1 MSILVTVAV
10 VCTMST
16 CNDYVIDTSKT
27 AVTQAAATRAH
38 TMVYNEI
45 WEDEKGLSEWLKS
58 IKSVKQSLRLYP
70 LILRVK
76 TLKRLTSHDMR

>member
-38 TMVYNEI
+38 TTVYNEI
-45 WEDEKGLSEWLKS
+45 WEDEKGLSEWLKKYQIGETIFKIVS
-58 IKSVKQSLRLYP
+58 IDIESQDIEEADIP
-70 LILRVK
+70 
-76 TLKRLTSHDMR
+76 